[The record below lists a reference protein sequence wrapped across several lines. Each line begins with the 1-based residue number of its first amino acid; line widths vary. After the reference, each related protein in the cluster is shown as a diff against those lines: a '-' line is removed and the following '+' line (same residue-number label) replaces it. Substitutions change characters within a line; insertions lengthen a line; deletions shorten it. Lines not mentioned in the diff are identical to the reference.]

1 MTKLSLVVFV
11 WIWHCAVYGQLP
23 LNNVDYNPYTS
34 TFLSQPT
41 KQIRAARATG
51 RLGNPQ
57 NIRDALSLSAISL
70 QLNKQIEA
78 TTASLASQLKDTND
92 KLEKTNADLSST
104 QKQVSDL
111 MEALTKANDATKA
124 AQADLDKTN
133 SALSQWSA
141 ALKAKASKE
150 ELYGAVSHFTA
161 ALDEKAFKE
170 EMDHAVGQL
179 TTALDEK
186 VSKEKFHGTVAQLT
200 AALDAKAS
208 KGELV
213 GTVAQLTKAL
223 DAKASNEELVDA
235 EEQLNAALDTK
246 ASKEDLEEAV
256 EQLTTALDA
265 KALKEELDSAV
276 AKFTTNGT
284 AALNTKASKSDLEAT
299 NLEVSKLK
307 VLTSPNSNGA
317 IPTSCGDLKTFG
329 FAKSGIYSVMIS
341 KQVQNV
347 YCDFSKSNDAG
358 LQKWIGIVD
367 VKSAP
372 VYFQAQ
378 RTSSYS
384 TVDSVVPFDLIR
396 LNDGKALDPSGVFVA
411 PAPGKYFFGFSGLSD
426 NGALARVVLEVKTA
440 TVDWSRV
447 GEGYGDTTFKT
458 FAFHA
463 TLELL
468 KGDQVRLVLT
478 EGAIHDSDLHF
489 YTNFVGVLIAQ
500 NELTV

>member
-179 TTALDEK
+179 TTALD
-186 VSKEKFHGTVAQLT
+186 
-200 AALDAKAS
+200 
-208 KGELV
+208 
-213 GTVAQLTKAL
+213 
-223 DAKASNEELVDA
+223 
-235 EEQLNAALDTK
+235 
-246 ASKEDLEEAV
+246 
-256 EQLTTALDA
+256 A

-317 IPTSCGDLKTFG
+317 IPTSCEDLQTFG
-329 FAKSGIYSVMIS
+329 FVKSGIYSVVVN
-341 KQVQNV
+341 KTVQNV

-372 VYFQAQ
+372 VYFHAQ
-378 RTSSYS
+378 RTSNYS
-384 TVDSVVPFDLIR
+384 TIDSVVPFDSIK
-396 LNDGKALDPSGVFVA
+396 LNIGNAFDPSGVFVA
-411 PAPGKYFFGFSGLSD
+411 PASGEYYFAFSGISG
-426 NGALARVVLEVKTA
+426 NSTIARVVLEVKNA
-440 TVDWSRV
+440 SSLDWSRV
-447 GEGYGDTTFKT
+447 GEGYGNNKFNT
-458 FAFHA
+458 FAYHA

-468 KGDQVRLVLT
+468 KDDQVRLFLT
-478 EGAIHDSDLHF
+478 QGAIHDSDRHF
-489 YTNFVGVLIAQ
+489 YTNFAGFLISQ

>member
-170 EMDHAVGQL
+170 EMDHAV
-179 TTALDEK
+179 
-186 VSKEKFHGTVAQLT
+186 
-200 AALDAKAS
+200 
-208 KGELV
+208 
-213 GTVAQLTKAL
+213 AQLTKAL

-317 IPTSCGDLKTFG
+317 IPTSCEDLQTFG
-329 FAKSGIYSVMIS
+329 FVKSGIYSVVVN
-341 KQVQNV
+341 KTVQNV

-372 VYFQAQ
+372 VYFHAQ
-378 RTSSYS
+378 RTSNYS
-384 TVDSVVPFDLIR
+384 TIDSVVPFDSIK
-396 LNDGKALDPSGVFVA
+396 LNIGNAFDPSGVFVA
-411 PAPGKYFFGFSGLSD
+411 PASGEYYFAFSGISG
-426 NGALARVVLEVKTA
+426 NSTIARVVLEVKNA
-440 TVDWSRV
+440 SSLDWSRV
-447 GEGYGDTTFKT
+447 GEGYGNNKFNT
-458 FAFHA
+458 FAYHA

-468 KGDQVRLVLT
+468 KDDQVRLFLT
-478 EGAIHDSDLHF
+478 QGAIHDSDRHF
-489 YTNFVGVLIAQ
+489 YTNFAGFLISQ

>member
-265 KALKEELDSAV
+265 KA
-276 AKFTTNGT
+276 
-284 AALNTKASKSDLEAT
+284 SKSDLEAT

>member
-51 RLGNPQ
+51 RLGSPQ

-161 ALDEKAFKE
+161 ALD
-170 EMDHAVGQL
+170 
-179 TTALDEK
+179 
-186 VSKEKFHGTVAQLT
+186 
-200 AALDAKAS
+200 AKAS

-223 DAKASNEELVDA
+223 DAKASNEELVSA

-307 VLTSPNSNGA
+307 VLTSPNSNGS
-317 IPTSCGDLKTFG
+317 IPTSCEDLKTFG
-329 FAKSGIYSVMIS
+329 FVKSGIYSVMIS

-378 RTSSYS
+378 RTTSYS
-384 TVDSVVPFDLIR
+384 TVGSVVPFDLIR

-426 NGALARVVLEVKTA
+426 NGALARVVLEVKNA

-447 GEGYGDTTFKT
+447 GEGYGDNKFKT

-489 YTNFVGVLIAQ
+489 YTNFFGVFIAQ

>member
-265 KALKEELDSAV
+265 KA
-276 AKFTTNGT
+276 
-284 AALNTKASKSDLEAT
+284 SKSDLEAT

-317 IPTSCGDLKTFG
+317 IPTSCEDLQTFG
-329 FAKSGIYSVMIS
+329 FVKSGIYSVVVN
-341 KQVQNV
+341 KTVQNV

-372 VYFQAQ
+372 VYFHAQ
-378 RTSSYS
+378 RTSNYS
-384 TVDSVVPFDLIR
+384 TIDSVVPFDSIK
-396 LNDGKALDPSGVFVA
+396 LNIGNAFDPSGVFVA
-411 PAPGKYFFGFSGLSD
+411 PASGEYYFAFSGISG
-426 NGALARVVLEVKTA
+426 NSTIARVVLEVKNA
-440 TVDWSRV
+440 SSLDWSRV
-447 GEGYGDTTFKT
+447 GEGYGNNKFNT
-458 FAFHA
+458 FAYHA

-468 KGDQVRLVLT
+468 KDDQVRLFLT
-478 EGAIHDSDLHF
+478 QGAIHDSDRHF
-489 YTNFVGVLIAQ
+489 YTNFAGFLISQ

>member
-161 ALDEKAFKE
+161 ALD
-170 EMDHAVGQL
+170 
-179 TTALDEK
+179 
-186 VSKEKFHGTVAQLT
+186 
-200 AALDAKAS
+200 AKAS

-317 IPTSCGDLKTFG
+317 IPTSCEDLQTFG
-329 FAKSGIYSVMIS
+329 FVKSGIYSVVVN
-341 KQVQNV
+341 KTVQNV

-372 VYFQAQ
+372 VYFHAQ
-378 RTSSYS
+378 RTSNYS
-384 TVDSVVPFDLIR
+384 TIDSVVPFDSIK
-396 LNDGKALDPSGVFVA
+396 LNIGNAFDPSGVFVA
-411 PAPGKYFFGFSGLSD
+411 PASGEYYFAFSGISG
-426 NGALARVVLEVKTA
+426 NSTIARVVLEVKNA
-440 TVDWSRV
+440 SSLDWSRV
-447 GEGYGDTTFKT
+447 GEGYGNNKFNT
-458 FAFHA
+458 FAYHA

-468 KGDQVRLVLT
+468 KDDQVRLFLT
-478 EGAIHDSDLHF
+478 QGAIHDSDRHF
-489 YTNFVGVLIAQ
+489 YTNFAGFLISQ

>member
-170 EMDHAVGQL
+170 EMDHAVG
-179 TTALDEK
+179 
-186 VSKEKFHGTVAQLT
+186 
-200 AALDAKAS
+200 
-208 KGELV
+208 
-213 GTVAQLTKAL
+213 
-223 DAKASNEELVDA
+223 
-235 EEQLNAALDTK
+235 
-246 ASKEDLEEAV
+246 
-256 EQLTTALDA
+256 QLTTALDA